1 MINPKN
7 NSENLKR
14 NIHYK
19 IITQPHPV
27 VYIQCQQKSVKMS
40 DKLHFLWQDKK
51 ANKVVKTHW
60 TKFLLGVSDI
70 WYQNNI
76 LKTFEKFMLHGSKNY
91 HMSYVWI
98 RRPYE
103 SKIESDTLCS
113 CVSNFALQGSLG
125 RHKKLSIKAL
135 LIWAFVILLQY
146 IIGIF

>member
-1 MINPKN
+1 MQLILLKFKDLGSFFAMINPKN

-14 NIHYK
+14 NIIYK

-60 TKFLLGVSDI
+60 TVFLFGVSNI

-76 LKTFEKFMLHGSKNY
+76 LKTFEKFWLHGSN
-91 HMSYVWI
+91 SY
-98 RRPYE
+98 
-103 SKIESDTLCS
+103 S
-113 CVSNFALQGSLG
+113 CGLPSHCF
-125 RHKKLSIKAL
+125 IFDIFL
-135 LIWAFVILLQY
+135 LIFANRKSIMRKSQH
-146 IIGIF
+146 